1 MAGTDVQI
9 RIIGRDDAT
18 GSFQRVAREAENTQ
32 QKMESLGNSLFSV
45 QSVLRNTA
53 AYASAIAG
61 LNGIT
66 EALHSAVDSALEFYT
81 TMQTGSI
88 SLAGSL
94 MSMGQINGEAIQW
107 NEALGMSKTLMREL
121 SDQALVTG
129 ASTKE
134 ISEVFRGMLPS
145 ALNAKMTIEQTM
157 KLASA
162 FTTTGKAMGID
173 GNILSRDVRDIINGR
188 NVERTTLGMQLGLTN
203 EDIQQAKQSAEGL
216 FSFLSERLRG
226 EMEANGHYLETFEGR
241 WNHLK
246 ESISRVGGE
255 ALTPFIQEATDE
267 IGNLAN
273 KLVSVDMDNGKVTGI
288 NGDVIESIQNGA
300 IVIEHFGSG
309 IVEVARDLSGVFT
322 PALNIAAGVI
332 EVAAEHTTLLTE
344 SMLALWVGR
353 KISYYVNDYRN
364 ALTGAAEAQ
373 TFLGRAAEQ
382 ARVQIEAEA
391 NAQRQANMQQVR
403 SGMTALSNTTST
415 VISAGSQEATNQ
427 AVARQIALEKSL
439 GNEIRN
445 NIELEV
451 KRSAAAQTTRT
462 VFETAL
468 AAMKAGEM
476 ELATQI
482 LETSAS
488 LEAQGTTAEMMA
500 SRANQ
505 AILLIKAGEAE
516 LAEQIVSTTLETEL
530 QGVQGLEAGAKSAE
544 GAAIAS
550 EAQTVLRARTVETNV
565 ATIATGTAAAAS
577 GARVVSMG
585 AVAGNAIRNLISLA
599 WSLVGGWVGV
609 AAAIG
614 VALYKLYEY
623 ATAERDWEQN
633 HTYWYNGSSW
643 VVDRAGNV
651 KRNDTNVPEVSD
663 WTGVGAGW
671 DEVSQDDI
679 DAVKKLNAEHEEELK
694 KQQEEQEK
702 QDRIASME
710 KEKRIIG
717 EIANERPDLL
727 NQVTSRYSGDGEGD
741 KEDAKAATKEETKAQ
756 REAAQAAREQAQANK
771 EYANVIAENSRKI
784 AQANEKVA
792 NIIESL
798 NEKILNLTGTQL
810 QIDLDKIS
818 RDVSHVSKEIANS
831 IVTLKT
837 FTPKSG
843 SGGASDGYSIEQNWK
858 ENLLSGDDAI
868 TTLTAQK
875 LHLLSEKYYELT
887 GEQPTVT
894 SMHRYGDRS
903 SWHDSGQAFDLSD
916 SNLENN
922 ADLRHQLADYART
935 IGLNPLDEYETPDD
949 PATGTHWGDNNVH
962 FTDNGTPLPELP
974 AQPAAPVQPTVSQES
989 VTIPQTPQI
998 QTIEQTA
1005 AEMNATDLLKILLAI
1020 ATYESGD
1027 QKNVATIG
1035 SNTYNSSSGAAG
1047 MFQILPGQDY
1057 LGEDGQ
1063 RHYIPDDYAD
1073 NDKQNTIAAIDL
1085 LRGKIREQNGDV
1097 WAGVKHYGENT
1108 DEYVNGVRAIYD
1120 SLGGDNINLA
1130 PMGTTTY
1137 KPPQMG
1143 EAYKKLSEYQKEAIK
1158 DVMEKW
1164 QQRRAQYAD
1173 ETSITAAELGMNG
1186 DNYDNRLV
1194 ALQRNLDKTLREID
1208 QKRKDVYKNV
1218 VGKGDDAEGQE
1229 LVEQYQNVQ
1238 KEKARQEELQKECEL
1253 MTTEHNERQTHL
1265 QSMGYLQ
1272 EEYAST
1278 INKYQAQELE
1288 QFIRYQK
1295 ELLDTAKLTQEQ
1307 RIKMEQELYEN
1318 MEKLHTLEAKTDWG
1332 AGMEQ
1337 LGRGMKSYTQDIGT
1351 ALTQG
1356 WSSVTDTIE
1365 GTFDN
1370 MLTSNQS
1377 FSERMRNMYISVAN
1391 TILNTM
1397 MKIIMQGLIM
1407 HTIMQACGMGVST
1420 GLSGDITSNA
1430 ISMLSGGLSFGGGA
1444 SLPTSYA
1451 YHHSITGFASGG
1463 FVSPGYFIAGEEGRE
1478 LVEMTGNGYVHNAR
1492 ETAEIL
1498 NPGNNQQGSGIEN
1511 VEVRIVNQSGQQVK
1525 SSQAEAQVDGK
1536 KLIVTTMLEAVAT
1549 DYMGSR
1555 SLLKGAL
1562 GNG

>member
-1 MAGTDVQI
+1 
-9 RIIGRDDAT
+9 
-18 GSFQRVAREAENTQ
+18 
-32 QKMESLGNSLFSV
+32 
-45 QSVLRNTA
+45 
-53 AYASAIAG
+53 
-61 LNGIT
+61 
-66 EALHSAVDSALEFYT
+66 
-81 TMQTGSI
+81 
-88 SLAGSL
+88 
-94 MSMGQINGEAIQW
+94 
-107 NEALGMSKTLMREL
+107 
-121 SDQALVTG
+121 
-129 ASTKE
+129 
-134 ISEVFRGMLPS
+134 
-145 ALNAKMTIEQTM
+145 M

-550 EAQTVLRARTVETNV
+550 EAQTILRARTVETNV

-710 KEKRIIG
+710 KEKRIMG

-727 NQVTSRYSGDGEGD
+727 NQVTGRYSGDGEGD

-756 REAAQAAREQAQANK
+756 REAAQANK
-771 EYANVIAENSRKI
+771 K
-784 AQANEKVA
+784 
-792 NIIESL
+792 
-798 NEKILNLTGTQL
+798 
-810 QIDLDKIS
+810 
-818 RDVSHVSKEIANS
+818 
-831 IVTLKT
+831 
-837 FTPKSG
+837 
-843 SGGASDGYSIEQNWK
+843 
-858 ENLLSGDDAI
+858 
-868 TTLTAQK
+868 
-875 LHLLSEKYYELT
+875 
-887 GEQPTVT
+887 
-894 SMHRYGDRS
+894 
-903 SWHDSGQAFDLSD
+903 
-916 SNLENN
+916 
-922 ADLRHQLADYART
+922 
-935 IGLNPLDEYETPDD
+935 
-949 PATGTHWGDNNVH
+949 
-962 FTDNGTPLPELP
+962 
-974 AQPAAPVQPTVSQES
+974 
-989 VTIPQTPQI
+989 
-998 QTIEQTA
+998 
-1005 AEMNATDLLKILLAI
+1005 
-1020 ATYESGD
+1020 
-1027 QKNVATIG
+1027 
-1035 SNTYNSSSGAAG
+1035 
-1047 MFQILPGQDY
+1047 
-1057 LGEDGQ
+1057 
-1063 RHYIPDDYAD
+1063 
-1073 NDKQNTIAAIDL
+1073 
-1085 LRGKIREQNGDV
+1085 
-1097 WAGVKHYGENT
+1097 
-1108 DEYVNGVRAIYD
+1108 
-1120 SLGGDNINLA
+1120 
-1130 PMGTTTY
+1130 
-1137 KPPQMG
+1137 
-1143 EAYKKLSEYQKEAIK
+1143 
-1158 DVMEKW
+1158 
-1164 QQRRAQYAD
+1164 
-1173 ETSITAAELGMNG
+1173 
-1186 DNYDNRLV
+1186 
-1194 ALQRNLDKTLREID
+1194 
-1208 QKRKDVYKNV
+1208 
-1218 VGKGDDAEGQE
+1218 
-1229 LVEQYQNVQ
+1229 
-1238 KEKARQEELQKECEL
+1238 
-1253 MTTEHNERQTHL
+1253 
-1265 QSMGYLQ
+1265 
-1272 EEYAST
+1272 
-1278 INKYQAQELE
+1278 
-1288 QFIRYQK
+1288 
-1295 ELLDTAKLTQEQ
+1295 
-1307 RIKMEQELYEN
+1307 
-1318 MEKLHTLEAKTDWG
+1318 
-1332 AGMEQ
+1332 
-1337 LGRGMKSYTQDIGT
+1337 
-1351 ALTQG
+1351 
-1356 WSSVTDTIE
+1356 
-1365 GTFDN
+1365 
-1370 MLTSNQS
+1370 
-1377 FSERMRNMYISVAN
+1377 
-1391 TILNTM
+1391 
-1397 MKIIMQGLIM
+1397 
-1407 HTIMQACGMGVST
+1407 
-1420 GLSGDITSNA
+1420 
-1430 ISMLSGGLSFGGGA
+1430 
-1444 SLPTSYA
+1444 
-1451 YHHSITGFASGG
+1451 
-1463 FVSPGYFIAGEEGRE
+1463 
-1478 LVEMTGNGYVHNAR
+1478 
-1492 ETAEIL
+1492 
-1498 NPGNNQQGSGIEN
+1498 
-1511 VEVRIVNQSGQQVK
+1511 
-1525 SSQAEAQVDGK
+1525 
-1536 KLIVTTMLEAVAT
+1536 
-1549 DYMGSR
+1549 
-1555 SLLKGAL
+1555 
-1562 GNG
+1562 

>member
-9 RIIGRDDAT
+9 RIIGKDDAT
-18 GSFQRVAREAENTQ
+18 GAFRNVAREAANAQ
-32 QKMESLGNSLFSV
+32 QQFESFGNSMLSV
-45 QSVLRNTA
+45 HSVLQNTM
-53 AYASAIAG
+53 AYATAISG

-66 EALHSAVDSALEFYT
+66 DALHSAAGSALDFYT

-94 MSMGQINGEAIQW
+94 MSMGQINGQAIQW

-157 KLASA
+157 KLAGA

-173 GNILSRDVRDIINGR
+173 GNTLSRDVRDIINGR
-188 NVERTTLGMQLGLTN
+188 NVERTTLGMQLGLST
-203 EDIQQAKQSAEGL
+203 EDIQKAKQSAEGL
-216 FSFLSERLRG
+216 FNFLSERLRG
-226 EMEANGHYLETFEGR
+226 EIEANEHYLETFEGR

-246 ESISRVGGE
+246 ESIARVGGE
-255 ALTPFIQEATDE
+255 SLTPMIQEVTDE
-267 IGNLAN
+267 MSTLAN
-273 KLVSVDMDNGKVTGI
+273 KLVSVDVGSGKVTGI
-288 NGDVIESIQNGA
+288 NGDVIENIRNASI
-300 IVIEHFGSG
+300 VVEHFASG
-309 IVEVARDLSGVFT
+309 IAEVGRDLSGVFLPT
-322 PALNIAAGVI
+322 MKAVAAII
-332 EVAAEHTTLLTE
+332 EVAAQHTAALTE
-344 SMLALWVGR
+344 GMIVLWIGR
-353 KISYYVNDYRN
+353 KISYYVTDYRN
-364 ALTGAAEAQ
+364 AITGAATAQ
-373 TFLGRAAEQ
+373 TALGRAAEQ
-382 ARVQIEAEA
+382 TRIQIMAEA
-391 NAQRQANMQQVR
+391 DAQRQANLAKAQSSMTELVSVSPTGAR
-403 SGMTALSNTTST
+403 SGMD
-415 VISAGSQEATNQ
+415 SA
-427 AVARQIALEKSL
+427 AVAKQIALEASL
-439 GNEIRN
+439 GNEIKR

-451 KRSAAAQTTRT
+451 QRATVAQTSRT
-462 VFETAL
+462 AFEGAL

-482 LETSAS
+482 LATSANI
-488 LEAQGTTAEMMA
+488 EAQGEAAEMMA
-500 SRANQ
+500 ARANE
-505 AILLIKAGEAE
+505 AIALVRAGQAE
-516 LAEQIVSTTLETEL
+516 LAEQVVQTTLANEL
-530 QGVQGLEAGAKSAE
+530 QGTQSLTAGAQSAA
-544 GAAIAS
+544 GAAIAG
-550 EAQTVLRARTVETNV
+550 EAQTALKAKTLETNA
-565 ATIATGTAAAAS
+565 ATVATGTAAAVS
-577 GARVVSMG
+577 GAKVVNMG
-585 AVAGNAIRNLISLA
+585 AVAGTAIKNLTSLA
-599 WSLVGGWVGV
+599 WNLVGGWMGV
-609 AAAIG
+609 AVAIG
-614 VALYKLYEY
+614 VALYKLYQY
-623 ATAERDWEQN
+623 ASAERDWEQN
-633 HTYWYNGSSW
+633 HSYWYKGATW
-643 VVDRAGNV
+643 VVSQDGSV
-651 KRNDTNVPEVSD
+651 KRQDSGAPTVLD
-663 WTGVGAGW
+663 WTGVGADW
-671 DEVSQDDI
+671 DTESPEDVEAI
-679 DAVKKLNAEHEEELK
+679 KKMNAEHEEELK
-694 KQQEEQEK
+694 RQQEEQEK
-702 QDRIASME
+702 NEMIASME
-710 KEKRIIG
+710 KAKRMQ
-717 EIANERPDLL
+717 EAIANERPDLIDK
-727 NQVTSRYSGDGEGD
+727 VTGKYPPSDDDEGD
-741 KEDAKAATKEETKAQ
+741 AAKKANKEAAAAQ
-756 REAAQAAREQAQANK
+756 RKAAQAAREQAQANK

-784 AQANEKVA
+784 AQANEKVE

-798 NEKILNLTGTQL
+798 DEKILNLTGTQL

-818 RDVSHVSKEIANS
+818 HEVSHVNKEIASS

-837 FTPKSG
+837 FTPKAG
-843 SGGASDGYSIEQNWK
+843 SEGASGGYSIEQNWK

-894 SMHRYGDRS
+894 SMHRYGNGS

-949 PATGTHWGDNNVH
+949 PVTGTHWGDNNVH
-962 FTDNGTPLPELP
+962 FTDNGSPLPELQT
-974 AQPAAPVQPTVSQES
+974 QPAAPIQPTVSQES

-998 QTIEQTA
+998 QTIEQVAT
-1005 AEMNATDLLKILLAI
+1005 EMNATDLLKLLLAI

-1027 QKNVATIG
+1027 QKNIATIG
-1035 SNTYNSSSGAAG
+1035 SNTYNPTSGASG

-1063 RHYIPDDYAD
+1063 RHSIPDDYAA
-1073 NDKQNTIAAIDL
+1073 NDRQNTIAAIDL

-1097 WAGVKHYGENT
+1097 WEGVKHYGENT

-1130 PMGTTTY
+1130 PMSTTTY
-1137 KPPQMG
+1137 KPPQMD
-1143 EAYKKLSEYQKEAIK
+1143 EAYKKLSGYQKEAIK

-1173 ETSITAAELGMNG
+1173 ETAITAAEIGMYG

-1218 VGKGDDAEGQE
+1218 VGKGDDAEGKE

-1238 KEKARQEELQKECEL
+1238 KEKARQEELQKEREL

-1265 QSMGYLQ
+1265 QSMGYLR

-1288 QFIRYQK
+1288 QFTRYQK
-1295 ELLDTAKLTQEQ
+1295 EQLNTAKLTQEQ
-1307 RIKMEQELYEN
+1307 RIKLEQELYEN
-1318 MEKLHTLEAKTDWG
+1318 MQKLHSLESKTDWG
-1332 AGMEQ
+1332 AGLQQ
-1337 LGRGMKSYTQDIGT
+1337 LGRNMKTYTQDIGS

-1356 WSSVTDTIE
+1356 WSSLTDTME
-1365 GTFDN
+1365 GAFDN
-1370 MLTSNQS
+1370 MLTQNES
-1377 FSERMRNMYISVAN
+1377 FSERIRNLYISVAN

-1397 MKIIMQGLIM
+1397 MKIIMQGLVM
-1407 HTIMQACGMGVST
+1407 HAIMQACGMGANI
-1420 GLSGDITSNA
+1420 GLSSDITSSA
-1430 ISMLSGGLSFGGGA
+1430 INTLSGGLSFSGGS

-1451 YHHSITGFASGG
+1451 YHHPITGFASGG
-1463 FVSPGYFIAGEEGRE
+1463 VVAPGYFIAGEEGRE
-1478 LVEMTGNGYVHNAR
+1478 LVEMSGNGYVHNAR

-1498 NPGNNQQGSGIEN
+1498 NGGQNDRQSGIEN

-1525 SSQAEAQVDGK
+1525 STQSTAQVDGK

-1555 SLLKGAL
+1555 TMLKGAL

>member
-9 RIIGRDDAT
+9 RIIGKDDAT
-18 GSFQRVAREAENTQ
+18 GAFRNVAREAANTQ
-32 QKMESLGNSLFSV
+32 QQFESFGNSMLSV
-45 QSVLRNTA
+45 HSVLQNTM
-53 AYASAIAG
+53 AYATAISG

-66 EALHSAVDSALEFYT
+66 DALHSAIGSALEFYT

-94 MSMGQINGEAIQW
+94 MSMGQINGQAIQW

-157 KLASA
+157 KLAGA

-173 GNILSRDVRDIINGR
+173 GNTLSRDVRDIINGR
-188 NVERTTLGMQLGLTN
+188 NVERTTLGMQLGLST
-203 EDIQQAKQSAEGL
+203 EDIQKAKQSAEGL
-216 FSFLSERLRG
+216 FNFLSERLRG
-226 EMEANGHYLETFEGR
+226 EIEANEHYLETFEGR

-246 ESISRVGGE
+246 ESIARVGGE
-255 ALTPFIQEATDE
+255 ALTPMIQEVTDE
-267 IGNLAN
+267 MSTLAN
-273 KLVSVDMDNGKVTGI
+273 KLVSVDVGSGKVTGI
-288 NGDVIESIQNGA
+288 NGDVIENIRNASI
-300 IVIEHFGSG
+300 VVEHFASG
-309 IVEVARDLSGVFT
+309 IAEVGRDLSGVFL
-322 PALNIAAGVI
+322 PAMKAVAAII
-332 EVAAEHTTLLTE
+332 EVAAQHTMALTE
-344 SMLALWVGR
+344 GMIALWIGR
-353 KISYYVNDYRN
+353 KISHYVTDYRN
-364 ALTGAAEAQ
+364 AITGAATAQ
-373 TFLGRAAEQ
+373 TALGRAAEQ
-382 ARVQIEAEA
+382 TRIQIMAEA
-391 NAQRQANMQQVR
+391 DAQRQANLAKAQSSMTALASVSPTGTR
-403 SGMTALSNTTST
+403 SGMD
-415 VISAGSQEATNQ
+415 SA
-427 AVARQIALEKSL
+427 AVAKQITLEASL
-439 GNEIRN
+439 GNEIKR

-451 KRSAAAQTTRT
+451 QRTTVAQTSRT
-462 VFETAL
+462 AFEGAL

-482 LETSAS
+482 LATSANI
-488 LEAQGTTAEMMA
+488 EAQGVAAEMMA
-500 SRANQ
+500 ARANE
-505 AILLIKAGEAE
+505 AITLVRAGQAE
-516 LAEQIVSTTLETEL
+516 LAEQVVQTTLANEL
-530 QGVQGLEAGAKSAE
+530 QGTQSLTAGAQSAA
-544 GAAIAS
+544 GAAIAG
-550 EAQTVLRARTVETNV
+550 EAQTALKAKTLETNA
-565 ATIATGTAAAAS
+565 ATVATGTAAAVS
-577 GARVVSMG
+577 GAKVVNMG
-585 AVAGNAIRNLISLA
+585 AVAGTAIKNLTSLA
-599 WSLVGGWVGV
+599 WNLVGGWMGV
-609 AAAIG
+609 AVAIG
-614 VALYKLYEY
+614 VALYKLYQY
-623 ATAERDWEQN
+623 ASAERDWEQN
-633 HTYWYNGSSW
+633 HSYWYKGATW
-643 VVDRAGNV
+643 VVSQDGSV
-651 KRNDTNVPEVSD
+651 KRQDSGAPTVLD
-663 WTGVGAGW
+663 WTGVGADW
-671 DEVSQDDI
+671 DTESPEDVEAI
-679 DAVKKLNAEHEEELK
+679 KKMNAEHEEELK
-694 KQQEEQEK
+694 RQQEEQEK
-702 QDRIASME
+702 NEMIASME
-710 KEKRIIG
+710 KAKRMQ
-717 EIANERPDLL
+717 EAIANERPDLIDK
-727 NQVTSRYSGDGEGD
+727 VTGKYPPSDDDEGD
-741 KEDAKAATKEETKAQ
+741 AAKKANKEAAAAQ

-784 AQANEKVA
+784 AQANEKVE

-798 NEKILNLTGTQL
+798 DEKILNLTGTQL

-818 RDVSHVSKEIANS
+818 HEVSHVNKEIASS

-894 SMHRYGDRS
+894 SMHRYGDGS

-949 PATGTHWGDNNVH
+949 PVTGTHWGDNNVH
-962 FTDNGTPLPELP
+962 FTDNGSPLPELP
-974 AQPAAPVQPTVSQES
+974 TQPAAPIQPTVSQES

-998 QTIEQTA
+998 QTIEQVAT
-1005 AEMNATDLLKILLAI
+1005 EMNATDLLKLLLAI

-1027 QKNVATIG
+1027 QKNISTIG
-1035 SNTYNSSSGAAG
+1035 SNTYNSTSGASG
-1047 MFQILPGQDY
+1047 IFQILPGQDY

-1063 RHYIPDDYAD
+1063 RHSIPDDYAS
-1073 NDKQNTIAAIDL
+1073 NDRQNTIAAIGL

-1097 WAGVKHYGENT
+1097 WEGVKHYGENT

-1130 PMGTTTY
+1130 PMSTTTY
-1137 KPPQMG
+1137 KPPQMD
-1143 EAYKKLSEYQKEAIK
+1143 EAYKKLSGYQKEAIK
-1158 DVMEKW
+1158 DVVEKW

-1173 ETSITAAELGMNG
+1173 ETAITAAEIGMYG

-1208 QKRKDVYKNV
+1208 RKRKDVYKNV
-1218 VGKGDDAEGQE
+1218 VGKGDDAEGKE
-1229 LVEQYQNVQ
+1229 LVEQYQYVQ
-1238 KEKARQEELQKECEL
+1238 KEKARQEELQKEREL

-1272 EEYAST
+1272 EDYASN

-1288 QFIRYQK
+1288 QFTLYQK
-1295 ELLDTAKLTQEQ
+1295 EQLNTAKLTQEQ
-1307 RIKMEQELYEN
+1307 RIKLEQELASNIKE
-1318 MEKLHTLEAKTDWG
+1318 LRDLEAKTDWG
-1332 AGMEQ
+1332 GGLVK
-1337 LGRGMKSYTQDIGT
+1337 LGQSMKEYTQDIGS
-1351 ALTQG
+1351 AMASG
-1356 WSSVTDTIE
+1356 WSSITDTIE

-1370 MLTSNQS
+1370 MLTKNES
-1377 FSERMRNMYISVAN
+1377 FAERMRDMYVSVAN

-1407 HTIMQACGMGVST
+1407 NTVMKAFGFGTGAMST
-1420 GLSGDITSNA
+1420 DLISGTTGSLLGSLNVGGSGL
-1430 ISMLSGGLSFGGGA
+1430 A
-1444 SLPTSYA
+1444 SAYS
-1451 YHHSITGFASGG
+1451 YHHSLTGFASGG
-1463 FVSPGYFIAGEEGRE
+1463 VVSPGYFIAGEEGKE
-1478 LVEMTGNGYVHNAR
+1478 LVEMSGNGYVYNAR

-1498 NPGNNQQGSGIEN
+1498 GNSDESKGSDIEN
-1511 VEVRIVNQSGQQVK
+1511 VEVRIVNQSGQPVK
-1525 SSQAEAQVDGK
+1525 STQANAQIDGK

-1555 SLLKGAL
+1555 TMLKGAL
-1562 GNG
+1562 G

>member
-32 QKMESLGNSLFSV
+32 QKIESFGNSLFSV

-107 NEALGMSKTLMREL
+107 NQALGMSKTLMREL

-173 GNILSRDVRDIINGR
+173 GSTLSRDVRDIINGR

-226 EMEANGHYLETFEGR
+226 EIEANEHYLETFEGR

-273 KLVSVDMDNGKVTGI
+273 KLVSVDMDSGKVTGI

-309 IVEVARDLSGVFT
+309 LVEVARDLSGVFT
-322 PALNIAAGVI
+322 PALNVAVGVI

-373 TFLGRAAEQ
+373 TVLGRAAEQ
-382 ARVQIEAEA
+382 ARIQIEAEV
-391 NAQRQANMQQVR
+391 NAQRQANMQKVR
-403 SGMTALSNTTST
+403 SGMTALSNSTST

-451 KRSAAAQTTRT
+451 KRSAAAQTTKT

-550 EAQTVLRARTVETNV
+550 EAQTALKACTVETNV
-565 ATIATGTAAAAS
+565 ATVATGTAAAAS

-585 AVAGNAIRNLISLA
+585 AVAGNAIRNLTSLA

-614 VALYKLYEY
+614 IALYKLYEY

-633 HTYWYNGSSW
+633 HTYWYNGSNW
-643 VVDRAGNV
+643 VVDRNGNV
-651 KRNDTNVPEVSD
+651 KRNDTGVPEVND
-663 WTGVGAGW
+663 WTGVGADW
-671 DEVSQDDI
+671 DKVSQEDI

-702 QDRIASME
+702 QNMIASME
-710 KEKRIIG
+710 KEKRIMG

-727 NQVTSRYSGDGEGD
+727 NQVTGRYSGDGEGD

-894 SMHRYGDRS
+894 SMHRYGNGS

-949 PATGTHWGDNNVH
+949 PVTGTHWGDNNVH
-962 FTDNGTPLPELP
+962 FTDNGSPLPELP
-974 AQPAAPVQPTVSQES
+974 TQPAAPIQPTVSQES

-998 QTIEQTA
+998 QTIEQVAT
-1005 AEMNATDLLKILLAI
+1005 EMNATDLLKLLLAI

-1027 QKNVATIG
+1027 QKNISTIG
-1035 SNTYNSSSGAAG
+1035 SNTYNSTSGASG
-1047 MFQILPGQDY
+1047 IFQILPGQDY

-1063 RHYIPDDYAD
+1063 RHSIPDDYAS
-1073 NDKQNTIAAIDL
+1073 NDRQNTIAAIGL

-1097 WAGVKHYGENT
+1097 WEGVKHYGENT

-1130 PMGTTTY
+1130 PMSTTTY
-1137 KPPQMG
+1137 KPPQMD
-1143 EAYKKLSEYQKEAIK
+1143 EAYKKLSGYQKEAIK
-1158 DVMEKW
+1158 DVVEKW

-1173 ETSITAAELGMNG
+1173 ETAITAAEIGMYG

-1208 QKRKDVYKNV
+1208 RKRKDVYKNV
-1218 VGKGDDAEGQE
+1218 VGKGDDAEGKE
-1229 LVEQYQNVQ
+1229 LVEQYQYVQ
-1238 KEKARQEELQKECEL
+1238 KEKARQEELQKEREL

-1272 EEYAST
+1272 EDYASN

-1288 QFIRYQK
+1288 QFTLYQK
-1295 ELLDTAKLTQEQ
+1295 EQLNTAKLTQEQ

-1318 MEKLHTLEAKTDWG
+1318 MQKLYSLESKTDWG
-1332 AGMEQ
+1332 AGLQQ
-1337 LGRGMKSYTQDIGT
+1337 LGRNMKTYTQDIGS

-1356 WSSVTDTIE
+1356 WSSLTDTME
-1365 GTFDN
+1365 GAFDN
-1370 MLTSNQS
+1370 MLTQNES
-1377 FSERMRNMYISVAN
+1377 FSERMRNLYISVAN

-1397 MKIIMQGLIM
+1397 MKIIMQGLVM
-1407 HTIMQACGMGVST
+1407 HAIMQACGMGANID
-1420 GLSGDITSNA
+1420 LSSDITSSA
-1430 ISMLSGGLSFGGGA
+1430 INTLSGGLSFGGGA

-1451 YHHSITGFASGG
+1451 YHHSVTGFASGG
-1463 FVSPGYFIAGEEGRE
+1463 IVAPGYFIAGEEGRE
-1478 LVEMTGNGYVHNAR
+1478 LVEMSGNGYVHNAR

-1498 NPGNNQQGSGIEN
+1498 NGGQNDRQSGIEN

-1525 SSQAEAQVDGK
+1525 STQSTAHVDGK

-1555 SLLKGAL
+1555 TMLKGAL

>member
-9 RIIGRDDAT
+9 RIIGKDDAT
-18 GSFQRVAREAENTQ
+18 GAFRNVAREAANAQ
-32 QKMESLGNSLFSV
+32 QQFESFGNSMLSV
-45 QSVLRNTA
+45 HSVLQNTM
-53 AYASAIAG
+53 AYATAISG

-66 EALHSAVDSALEFYT
+66 DALHSAVGSALEFYT

-94 MSMGQINGEAIQW
+94 MSMGQINGQAIQW

-157 KLASA
+157 KLAGA

-188 NVERTTLGMQLGLTN
+188 NVERTTLGMQLGLSN
-203 EDIQQAKQSAEGL
+203 EDIQKAKQSAEGL
-216 FSFLSERLRG
+216 FNFLSERLRG
-226 EMEANGHYLETFEGR
+226 EIEANEHYLETFEGR

-246 ESISRVGGE
+246 ESIARVGGE
-255 ALTPFIQEATDE
+255 ALTPMIQEVTDE
-267 IGNLAN
+267 MSTLAN
-273 KLVSVDMDNGKVTGI
+273 KLVSVDVGSGKVTGI
-288 NGDVIESIQNGA
+288 NGDVIENIRNASI
-300 IVIEHFGSG
+300 VVEHFASG
-309 IVEVARDLSGVFT
+309 IAEVGRDLSGVFLPT
-322 PALNIAAGVI
+322 MKAVAAII
-332 EVAAEHTTLLTE
+332 EVAAQHTAALTE
-344 SMLALWVGR
+344 GMIALWIGR
-353 KISYYVNDYRN
+353 KISYYVTDYRN
-364 ALTGAAEAQ
+364 AITGAATAQ
-373 TFLGRAAEQ
+373 TALGRAAEQ
-382 ARVQIEAEA
+382 TRIQIMAEA
-391 NAQRQANMQQVR
+391 DAQRQANLAKAQSSMTALVSVSPTGAR
-403 SGMTALSNTTST
+403 SGMD
-415 VISAGSQEATNQ
+415 SA
-427 AVARQIALEKSL
+427 AVAKQIALEASL
-439 GNEIRN
+439 GNEIKR

-451 KRSAAAQTTRT
+451 QRATVAQTSRT
-462 VFETAL
+462 AFEGAL

-482 LETSAS
+482 LATSANI
-488 LEAQGTTAEMMA
+488 EAQGAAAEMMA
-500 SRANQ
+500 ARANE
-505 AILLIKAGEAE
+505 AIALVRAGQAE
-516 LAEQIVSTTLETEL
+516 LAEQVVQTTLANEL
-530 QGVQGLEAGAKSAE
+530 QGTQSLAAGAQSAA
-544 GAAIAS
+544 GAAIAG
-550 EAQTVLRARTVETNV
+550 EAQTALKAKTLETNA
-565 ATIATGTAAAAS
+565 ATVATGTAAAVS
-577 GARVVSMG
+577 GAKVVNMG
-585 AVAGNAIRNLISLA
+585 AVAGTAIKNLTSLA
-599 WSLVGGWVGV
+599 WNLVGGWMGV
-609 AAAIG
+609 AVAIG
-614 VALYKLYEY
+614 VALYKLYQY
-623 ATAERDWEQN
+623 ASAERDWEQN
-633 HTYWYNGSSW
+633 HSYWYKGATW
-643 VVDRAGNV
+643 VVSQDGSV
-651 KRNDTNVPEVSD
+651 KRQDSGAPTVLD
-663 WTGVGAGW
+663 WTGVGADW
-671 DEVSQDDI
+671 DTESPEDVEAI
-679 DAVKKLNAEHEEELK
+679 KKMNTEHEEELK
-694 KQQEEQEK
+694 RQQEEQEK
-702 QDRIASME
+702 NEMIASWE
-710 KEKRIIG
+710 KAKRMQ
-717 EIANERPDLL
+717 ETIANERPNLIDK
-727 NQVTSRYSGDGEGD
+727 VTGKYPPSDDDNGDAAKKAN
-741 KEDAKAATKEETKAQ
+741 KEAAAAQ

-784 AQANEKVA
+784 AQANEKVE

-798 NEKILNLTGTQL
+798 DEKILNLTGTQL
-810 QIDLDKIS
+810 QIDLEKIS
-818 RDVSHVSKEIANS
+818 REVSHVNKEIASS

-837 FTPKSG
+837 FTPKAG
-843 SGGASDGYSIEQNWK
+843 SEGASDGYSIEQNWK
-858 ENLLSGDDAI
+858 EDLLGGDDAI

-894 SMHRYGDRS
+894 SMNRPWDTN
-903 SWHDSGQAFDLSD
+903 SWHGSGQAFDLSD
-916 SNLENN
+916 SNLKNN
-922 ADLRHQLADYART
+922 ADLRHQLAAYART

-949 PATGTHWGDNNVH
+949 PVTGKHWGDNNVH
-962 FTDNGTPLPELP
+962 FTDNGSPLPELP
-974 AQPAAPVQPTVSQES
+974 TQPTAPVQPTVSQES

-998 QTIEQTA
+998 QTIEQVAT
-1005 AEMNATDLLKILLAI
+1005 EMNATDLLKLLLAI

-1027 QKNVATIG
+1027 QKNISTIG
-1035 SNTYNSSSGAAG
+1035 SNTYNSTSGASG

-1063 RHYIPDDYAD
+1063 RHSIPDNYAA
-1073 NDKQNTIAAIDL
+1073 NDRQNTIAAIDL
-1085 LRGKIREQNGDV
+1085 LRGKIREQNGDI
-1097 WAGVKHYGENT
+1097 WEGVKHYGENT

-1130 PMGTTTY
+1130 PMSTTTY
-1137 KPPQMG
+1137 KPPQMD
-1143 EAYKKLSEYQKEAIK
+1143 EAYKKLSGYQKEAIK
-1158 DVMEKW
+1158 DAMEKW

-1173 ETSITAAELGMNG
+1173 ETAITAAEIGMYG

-1208 QKRKDVYKNV
+1208 RKRKDVYKNV

-1238 KEKARQEELQKECEL
+1238 KEKARQEELQKEREL

-1307 RIKMEQELYEN
+1307 RIKLEQELYEN

-1337 LGRGMKSYTQDIGT
+1337 LGRGMKNYTQDIGT